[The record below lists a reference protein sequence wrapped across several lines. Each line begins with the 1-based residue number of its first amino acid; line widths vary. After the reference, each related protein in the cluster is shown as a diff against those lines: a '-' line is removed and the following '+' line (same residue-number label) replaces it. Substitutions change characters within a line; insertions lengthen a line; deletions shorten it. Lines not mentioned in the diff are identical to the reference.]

1 MSVQEIT
8 LTEINYYLTLTNW
21 QILSEGPAGQIW
33 TKTDSEGKPHLIS
46 VPRKPAPDLIRWR
59 DVVDRISKFELKTF
73 ENAQFRIKYPNMDIA
88 KIRGASDILINGTI
102 PLKSGVGL
110 VGSTYKMLRASA
122 TTSRRARGHI
132 AGGFSKTGDEIVA
145 QARLGQTEIGSYII
159 PILMPLSESSQ
170 VGIDS
175 TTQQDTLENQHVPF
189 EPIERRVTRTF
200 AQSLQA
206 LSVNIVEPAH
216 DPRRSQ
222 MGNLI
227 TAGVSREF
235 VVAISEI
242 LEGGSVS
249 TFDASFDW
257 APSID
262 KPTGVPEQVSIPI
275 QAQEL
280 LVKTAKLLKNSRE
293 DSNQSFSGRIV
304 DVHWDADDPFGVIG
318 LQTFRNSRATVV
330 NVTLNEEQIHKAL
343 VWMNARRAVI
353 VNGKADQDP
362 GKRARILSPRKFNAL
377 DEDFLQ

>member
-1 MSVQEIT
+1 MSVQEIA
-8 LTEINYYLTLTNW
+8 LTEINYYLAVTNW
-21 QILSEGPAGQIW
+21 QIISEGSAGQIW
-33 TKTDSEGKPHLIS
+33 TRTDSQGKEDLIS
-46 VPRKPAPDLIRWR
+46 VQRKPAPDSIKWR
-59 DVVDRISKFELKTF
+59 DVVDGISKFELKPF
-73 ENAQFRIKYPNMDIA
+73 QNIHFRIKYPNMDIT

-110 VGSTYKMLRASA
+110 VGSTYKMLRAAA

-132 AGGFSKTGDEIVA
+132 AGGFSKSGDEIVA

-159 PILMPLSESSQ
+159 PILMPLSESLQ
-170 VGIDS
+170 VGSDS
-175 TTQQDTLENQHVPF
+175 TTQQDILENLHVAF

-200 AQSLQA
+200 AQSLLA

-216 DPRRSQ
+216 DPTRSQ
-222 MGNLI
+222 MVNLI

-257 APSID
+257 ATSID
-262 KPTGVPEQVSIPI
+262 QATGVLEKVSIPT

-304 DVHWDADDPFGVIG
+304 DVHWDVNDPFGIIG
-318 LQTFRNSRATVV
+318 VQTFRNNRATVV

-343 VWMNARRAVI
+343 VWMNASRAVI
-353 VNGKADQDP
+353 VSGRADQDP